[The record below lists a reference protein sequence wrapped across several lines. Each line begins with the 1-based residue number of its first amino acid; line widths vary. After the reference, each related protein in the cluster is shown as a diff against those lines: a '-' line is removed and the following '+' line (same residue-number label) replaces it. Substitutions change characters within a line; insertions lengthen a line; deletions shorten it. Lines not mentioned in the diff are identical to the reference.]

1 MGNGCWS
8 RGSFLMAVTV
18 ATFDFNST
26 VIVHW
31 SFDDVAPR
39 SLKPDLTRALK
50 QWKKHKLKN
59 KQKIHIKWC
68 SFKQENDCRGKARR
82 RRVARGLLF
91 LEIGNRDSSFVVD
104 TNRVFSSSFFQ
115 KEKIGTAWLTSVK
128 IVASMYQ
135 NRDKKGLNID
145 PERVGLV
152 CYAYAQRFTLVFL
165 GGKFRNFL
173 KKGCKSWTVIVRD
186 YAVFIYESFSYKKKG
201 LLWKKCDNLRII
213 KKRNPE
219 WMSNFNIFLSKMNFI
234 IENFHL

>member
-8 RGSFLMAVTV
+8 WGSFLTAVTV
-18 ATFDFNST
+18 ATFDFSST

-39 SLKPDLTRALK
+39 SRKPDFTRALK
-50 QWKKHKLKN
+50 QHEKTPNLKISE
-59 KQKIHIKWC
+59 KHIKTNAYDVR
-68 SFKQENDCRGKARR
+68 SNKKMIAEEIKARR
-82 RRVARGLLF
+82 RRAARGCFF

-128 IVASMYQ
+128 IAASMYQ

-152 CYAYAQRFTLVFL
+152 CYAYAQRFALVFL
-165 GGKFRNFL
+165 GENFEIFL
-173 KKGCKSWTVIVRD
+173 RKVVKVERLRSRWWGNNFHKNEMKK
-186 YAVFIYESFSYKKKG
+186 YNH
-201 LLWKKCDNLRII
+201 LWIKKCII
-213 KKRNPE
+213 
-219 WMSNFNIFLSKMNFI
+219 
-234 IENFHL
+234 